1 MNRESLDRFLPG
13 RRLAMAALGLLAAIV
28 IGIGIYWSIAPAP
41 FNVNEVTTRRLANT
55 DSAQVIGS
63 SSAATLFEIAVT
75 LLE

>member
-41 FNVNEVTTRRLANT
+41 FNVNEVTAQRLGNT
-55 DSAQVIGS
+55 ESKQVIGS
-63 SSAATLFEIAVT
+63 TSAATLIEIAET
-75 LLE
+75 